1 MREGGEI
8 SQKGS
13 SEESEVES
21 REGQGVNLGF
31 GHLKP
36 QLQLSDLEVIK
47 KPVEL
52 QIIIGC

>member
-21 REGQGVNLGF
+21 REGQGVNSGF

-52 QIIIGC
+52 QIIIG